1 MWPPRKRWCRWRRT
15 GLITTDQPTTQS
27 ITGYRAADHD
37 IATGHSA
44 QSSRLALTHP
54 SLRTRRS
61 RRLLWPKRQTARCLQ
76 GRSEAQRG
84 KHARQQVFGRE
95 DEDEALTRWVGALV
109 ASQAGLLHEPA
120 HRQSTRNLV
129 PTCRGLCG
137 RSSCSDGR
145 ILRTLASWLTAASW
159 RPAFTPDL
167 SAPLF
172 ELEGAPAPEPTLTTI
187 CLGLD
192 GAWYTVLLLH
202 LKSRDHER
210 HAARAR

>member
-1 MWPPRKRWCRWRRT
+1 MAKRWRVA
-15 GLITTDQPTTQS
+15 GGAGGGALASSLQSSQPHRV
-27 ITGYRAADHD
+27 TGYRAADH

-129 PTCRGLCG
+129 PRIMWTLELQRWPHTSDTCVMA
-137 RSSCSDGR
+137 DG
-145 ILRTLASWLTAASW
+145 
-159 RPAFTPDL
+159 
-167 SAPLF
+167 
-172 ELEGAPAPEPTLTTI
+172 
-187 CLGLD
+187 C
-192 GAWYTVLLLH
+192 VM
-202 LKSRDHER
+202 
-210 HAARAR
+210 AARLHA